1 MLVVLLIIS
10 FLILAMPP
18 LVHKKVV
25 KRTTPNSH
33 GRYECWISPDN
44 GQVYEYYATST
55 EGTVSGYEGTPTRPG
70 RLAPGGVCH
79 FDAKKMTGNAAYFIF
94 QAIGGGAG
102 GSYAPHENGNAK
114 YQGETG
120 ASYDITLTTTT
131 SDPEASYYFSYKESL
146 ASAPDWVKDKWVPIP
161 ANTGNA
167 TLCTGAWEHTWTDE
181 DTTATIPTIQPDG
194 TIKYETV
201 VIPGETH
208 HEEGNGKCVDADL
221 SKITIGADDYLKITT
236 DKGTSYSKV
245 SVGNVAPCSIER
257 DTVTDCAAP
266 IYSAPYPNTTP
277 TNEAQ
282 VVINSTNVFPATVTL
297 KRVNEFDSPTFG
309 YAGSPGAGVS
319 MFLPSIKED
328 LSFQLGAGGNAG
340 TATSFKGEDGEDT
353 IIKSGS
359 NIILKAAGGTGIL
372 GGAAG
377 SRVILLGANT
387 CTDTALQIGNC
398 LDVGVDNANR
408 YSLSSNFNTIPELDV
423 SSKTSS
429 AIEKWYSGTNLLPG
443 SGGDGGYSFI
453 RDVSGYE
460 KILVYTDDTLRN
472 ELGTEQII
480 SYPLLVD
487 SYTCNNKISETVNG
501 TTTVCSPANGYP
513 GAIIIV
519 W

>member
-1 MLVVLLIIS
+1 
-10 FLILAMPP
+10 
-18 LVHKKVV
+18 
-25 KRTTPNSH
+25 
-33 GRYECWISPDN
+33 
-44 GQVYEYYATST
+44 
-55 EGTVSGYEGTPTRPG
+55 
-70 RLAPGGVCH
+70 
-79 FDAKKMTGNAAYFIF
+79 
-94 QAIGGGAG
+94 
-102 GSYAPHENGNAK
+102 
-114 YQGETG
+114 
-120 ASYDITLTTTT
+120 
-131 SDPEASYYFSYKESL
+131 
-146 ASAPDWVKDKWVPIP
+146 
-161 ANTGNA
+161 
-167 TLCTGAWEHTWTDE
+167 
-181 DTTATIPTIQPDG
+181 
-194 TIKYETV
+194 
-201 VIPGETH
+201 
-208 HEEGNGKCVDADL
+208 
-221 SKITIGADDYLKITT
+221 
-236 DKGTSYSKV
+236 
-245 SVGNVAPCSIER
+245 
-257 DTVTDCAAP
+257 
-266 IYSAPYPNTTP
+266 
-277 TNEAQ
+277 
-282 VVINSTNVFPATVTL
+282 
-297 KRVNEFDSPTFG
+297 
-309 YAGSPGAGVS
+309 

-423 SSKTSS
+423 SSETSS